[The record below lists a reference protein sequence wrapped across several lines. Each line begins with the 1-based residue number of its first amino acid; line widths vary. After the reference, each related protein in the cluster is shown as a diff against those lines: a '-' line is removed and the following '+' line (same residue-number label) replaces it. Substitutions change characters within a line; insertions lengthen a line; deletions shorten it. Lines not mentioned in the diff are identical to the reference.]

1 VVDDQQVPE
10 LGGSEVPGQREQPL
24 LYDVAVTRRENLK
37 KSPHRVRTVY
47 RTLDSRSK
55 EAAMTLL
62 GDFSGTLIVDG
73 LASYSAAAKGDT
85 DNLHRFKIANCHAH
99 ARRRFVDCEQSW
111 PAESACVIGLY
122 QQLYEIERIG
132 KEPGIDLL
140 TLRQTQ
146 SKPLIDQLYT
156 WAREQQARQDIPNAS
171 TLAKALTYLLNQEP
185 GLRVYLDD
193 PAVNIDNNT
202 AERAMRTPVLG
213 RENFYGSRSRRGAEN
228 AAIFYTL
235 IDAAKRA
242 GVSPQAYLV
251 AAVEYAL
258 TKNGETLLPAEFKSQ
273 LDAVRDPPITA

>member
-1 VVDDQQVPE
+1 
-10 LGGSEVPGQREQPL
+10 
-24 LYDVAVTRRENLK
+24 
-37 KSPHRVRTVY
+37 
-47 RTLDSRSK
+47 
-55 EAAMTLL
+55 MTLL

-73 LASYSAAAKGDT
+73 LASYSGAAKGDS
-85 DNLHRFKIANCHAH
+85 DNLPRFKIANCHAH

-111 PAESACVIGLY
+111 PAESGYVVGLY
-122 QQLYEIERIG
+122 QQLYEIERLG

-146 SKPLIDQLYT
+146 SKPLIDQLFT
-156 WAREQQARQDIPNAS
+156 WAKAQQTRQDVPNAS

-193 PAVNIDNNT
+193 PAVSIDNNT

-213 RENFYGSRSRRGAEN
+213 RKNFYGSRSRRGAEN

-258 TKNGETLLPAEFKSQ
+258 TKNGEILLPAEFRSQ